1 MKLRLDG
8 LSLQILGLII
18 LPFSLLLLVFALF
31 GVRVHQQAMRRLVAE
46 RDERS
51 SRAASAAISQ
61 QLHHRQAAIHGLALR
76 LDDDVPPGK
85 VLEQVNFLADD
96 FDGGMAIIGIQG
108 EIIESTTPVGIWTDR
123 PLVEILS
130 SLGGENG
137 VFSKPFQEGEGNM
150 LVLAGARSE
159 NELAV
164 GAFSVNNLMRAAT
177 LGPISDS
184 ESYSAFLADQS
195 GRLLVSVGT
204 SPVQEDLI
212 DHAGVQA
219 ALRGESGSSFLPAVD
234 GEHVVAFSPVLPTGW
249 ALIIEEPWEGVAS
262 PILDLS
268 LVAPLALIPALFVS
282 LGALWFGARR
292 VIEPLRRLEQKTDNL
307 AEGEFEALEEPVGGI
322 AEIRH
327 LQQTFVMMTRRI
339 RAAQQ
344 ALRGYIETIT
354 RTQEDE
360 RRRIARELH
369 DETIQDLIALDQQI
383 QLTGINLRRQGL
395 PDAKGIQDLHQTI
408 QEAIQ
413 RVRRFSRGLRPI
425 YLEDLGLIPAL
436 EMLARDMQSEL
447 KIPVSFRVEGSISRL
462 QLETE
467 LALYRMVQEA
477 LSNISRHA
485 KARYIGLEVAFE
497 KKSLRITVR
506 DDGIGFTPPG
516 QVSELAHEDHYGLI
530 GMYER
535 AELIQAQLEI
545 LSSPG
550 QGTTVVIQQA
560 TGSETR

>member
-1 MKLRLDG
+1 MKRRLDG

-18 LPFSLLLLVFALF
+18 LPFSLLLLAFALF

-51 SRAASAAISQ
+51 SRAAAAAISQ

-85 VLEQVNFLADD
+85 VLEQANFLADD
-96 FDGGMAIIGIQG
+96 FDGGIAIIGVRG

-130 SLGGENG
+130 APGDEKG
-137 VFSKPFQEGEGNM
+137 VFSKPFREGGEDM
-150 LVLAGARSE
+150 LVLTAAQSE
-159 NELAV
+159 NQLAV
-164 GAFSVNNLMRAAT
+164 GAFTVTNLMQSAT

-184 ESYSAFLADQS
+184 ESYSAFLTDRS
-195 GRLLVSVGT
+195 GRLLISVGT
-204 SPVQEDLI
+204 APVQEDLV
-212 DHAGVQA
+212 DHAGVEA
-219 ALRGESGSSFLPAVD
+219 ALRGETGSSYLPAVD

-249 ALIIEEPWEGVAS
+249 ALIVEEPWEGVTS

-292 VIEPLRRLEQKTDNL
+292 VIEPIRRLEQKADKL
-307 AEGEFEALEEPVGGI
+307 AGGEYEAIEEPVGGI

-344 ALRGYIETIT
+344 ALRGYIESIT
-354 RTQEDE
+354 RAQEDE
-360 RRRIARELH
+360 RRRLARELH

-383 QLTGINLRRQGL
+383 QLVGINLRKQGL
-395 PDAKGIQDLHQTI
+395 PNAPGIQELHQAIQKTI
-408 QEAIQ
+408 QG
-413 RVRRFSRGLRPI
+413 VRRFSRGLRPI

-436 EMLARDMQSEL
+436 EMLAREMQSEIE
-447 KIPVSFRVEGSISRL
+447 IPVSFRVEGSTSRL

-467 LALYRMVQEA
+467 IALYRIVQET
-477 LSNISRHA
+477 LSNIGRHA
-485 KARYIGLEVAFE
+485 KAENIQLEVAFE

-506 DDGIGFTPPG
+506 DDGVGFTPPG
-516 QVSELAHEDHYGLI
+516 LVSELAHESHYGLI

-535 AELIQAQLEI
+535 AELIQAHLEI
-545 LSSPG
+545 FSAPG
-550 QGTTVVIQQA
+550 QGTAVVIQLA
-560 TGSETR
+560 TSPETR